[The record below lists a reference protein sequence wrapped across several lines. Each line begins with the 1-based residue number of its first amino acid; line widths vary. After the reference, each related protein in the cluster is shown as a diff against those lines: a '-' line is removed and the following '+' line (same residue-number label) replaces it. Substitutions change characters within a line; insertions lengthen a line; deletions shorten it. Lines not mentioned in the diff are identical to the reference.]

1 MNAKVFFM
9 LVGVAVALPAPDKP
23 VTSYGVPAASHES
36 SSFEHFSPASA
47 SFEHSG
53 QDSDSFEH
61 FSAASAS
68 FEHSGQDSASF
79 ESYRP
84 SSASDSGSDSY
95 ESYESSE
102 AKYEFE
108 WSVEDASTG
117 NDFDHK
123 EARDGD
129 YTQGVYSVQLSD
141 GRKQTV
147 NYVVEGN
154 KGYVADVQY
163 EGEARYPDS
172 FSRESYESRSYE
184 SRSHESFES
193 SHSGSGSAESFES
206 VYAPPPSTSYSAPDS
221 NESK

>member
-9 LVGVAVALPAPDKP
+9 LVGVAVALPAPEKP

-36 SSFEHFSPASA
+36 SSFEHFSPAS
-47 SFEHSG
+47 S
-53 QDSDSFEH
+53 
-61 FSAASAS
+61 S

-84 SSASDSGSDSY
+84 SSASGSGSDSGSY

-117 NDFDHK
+117 NDFGHK

-129 YTQGVYSVQLSD
+129 YTQGVYTVRLPD
-141 GRKQTV
+141 TRLQTV
-147 NYVVEGN
+147 TYVVEGD
-154 KGYVADVQY
+154 KGYVADVKY
-163 EGEARYPDS
+163 DGEAQFPDS
-172 FSRESYESRSYE
+172 YSRESYESR
-184 SRSHESFES
+184 ESFES
-193 SHSGSGSAESFES
+193 FHSGSGSDESVEA
-206 VYAPPPSTSYSAPDS
+206 VYAPPPRTSYAAPDS